1 MEKEIKGG
9 EMADF
14 NQIILS
20 GRLVGDAEVRMTK
33 SGKKLTIFSLANNH
47 DYKLKD
53 EWVKRTFFFNVI
65 YGGEKQLYKGD
76 VVVIEGKMT
85 QEKFEKEG
93 QAKTY
98 YKVIASKVVP
108 FSKAK
113 QEVKPNSEYVTDSVT
128 DDLTIPF

>member
-1 MEKEIKGG
+1 
-9 EMADF
+9 MADF

-33 SGKKLTIFSLANNH
+33 SGKKLTIFSLANNQ
-47 DYKLKD
+47 DYKAGE

-65 YGGEKQLYKGD
+65 YGGEKQLNKGD

-98 YKVIASKVVP
+98 YKVIAAKVVP
-108 FSKAK
+108 FNRQRK
-113 QEVKPNSEYVTDSVT
+113 EEKPNSEYVTDSVT
-128 DDLTIPF
+128 DDLSIPF

>member
-1 MEKEIKGG
+1 
-9 EMADF
+9 MADF

-33 SGKKLTIFSLANNH
+33 SGKKLTIFSLANNQ
-47 DYKLKD
+47 DYKAGE

-65 YGGEKQLYKGD
+65 YGGEKQLNKGD

-98 YKVIASKVVP
+98 YKVIAAKVVP
-108 FSKAK
+108 FNRQRK
-113 QEVKPNSEYVTDSVT
+113 EEKPNSEYVTDEVT
-128 DDLTIPF
+128 NDVSIPF

>member
-1 MEKEIKGG
+1 
-9 EMADF
+9 MADF

-20 GRLVGDAEVRMTK
+20 GRLTADSEVRVTK
-33 SGKKLTIFSLANNH
+33 TGKRLTSFSLAVND
-47 DYKLKD
+47 DYKAGE
-53 EWVKRTFFFNVI
+53 EWVKRAYFFNVLF
-65 YGGEKQLYKGD
+65 GGEKKLFKGD

-108 FSKAK
+108 FDKQKKA
-113 QEVKPNSEYVTDSVT
+113 EKPNSEYVTDEVTEDSVE
-128 DDLTIPF
+128 IPF